1 MDKIE
6 IEIGDVY
13 CKIVSAPAKAIPI
26 IANICKARPEG
37 YQFMPKYRNRTW
49 DGYISLLGGFKVFPT
64 GLLPL
69 VTSELHTYAIELTG
83 RNKPYTLDSYTLYDN
98 MRICLE
104 GVELREYQVDAVK
117 SLLGEGR
124 GIAKMATNA
133 GKTVVFAALIKLL
146 GNANALVIVQTKDL
160 LYQTSERLQSYLGR
174 EVGVIGDSQFSDCDI
189 CVATIQTLNSFYT
202 RHGVKELRKRFANN
216 KILISDE
223 AHHVSHN
230 KTFDILMN
238 IPGWHRYGMSGTP
251 LNRGALNDLKLIACT
266 GPVVTEITNAELIA
280 MEFSAVPHIYF
291 HDVPIESTTS
301 HIRWD
306 EHYETAYDQQIVR
319 NVSRNNIIADIAEEA
334 VRTGTVMIIVT
345 RIEHGY
351 LLLDSFGLSFE
362 MEHSAIFVNGQ
373 SEMEDR
379 RAALDRLATGEHIIV
394 IATNIFDEG
403 VDVPAMDTL
412 ILACGGKSQLKLLQ
426 RIGRGMRKKE
436 GDNILNI
443 HDFIDGSNKFLL
455 KHSEER
461 LHVYK
466 EEGFTTVVCA
476 EGSTGACQTP
486 SSNGIRKRGKVSV
499 QKAVKSRKGQVRKV

>member
-1 MDKIE
+1 
-6 IEIGDVY
+6 
-13 CKIVSAPAKAIPI
+13 
-26 IANICKARPEG
+26 
-37 YQFMPKYRNRTW
+37 MPKYRNGTW
-49 DGYISLLGGFKVFPT
+49 DGYISLLKGFKVFPT
-64 GLLPL
+64 GLLPMIEDEL
-69 VTSELHTYAIELTG
+69 EDYKVTLAG
-83 RNKPYTLDSYTLYDN
+83 RDDIIYQPEEDVETIRT
-98 MRICLE
+98 CLNE
-104 GVELREYQVDAVK
+104 VILRDYQIDAVIQ
-117 SLLGEGR
+117 LLETQR

-146 GNANALVIVQTKDL
+146 GNANALVVVQTKDL

-174 EVGVIGDSQFSDCDI
+174 EVGVIGDSHFSDCDI

-202 RHGVKELRKRFANN
+202 RHGVNELRKRFANN
-216 KILISDE
+216 KILVSDE
-223 AHHVSHN
+223 THHIADN

-266 GPVVTEITNAELIA
+266 GPVVTEISNAELIA

-291 HDVPIESTTS
+291 HDVPLEATYS

-319 NVSRNNIIADIAEEA
+319 NMSRNNAIADIAEDA

-351 LLLDSFGLSFE
+351 LLLDALE
-362 MEHSAIFVNGQ
+362 QSAMFVNGQ

-379 RAALDRLATGEHIIV
+379 SRALDRLATGEHIIV

-436 GDNILNI
+436 GNNILNI
-443 HDFIDGSNKFLL
+443 HDFIDGSNKHLL

-466 EEGFTTVVCA
+466 EEGFHAIVCA

-486 SSNGIRKRGKVSV
+486 SSNGVRKRGKVSV
-499 QKAVKSRKGQVRKV
+499 QKAVKSRKGQIQKV

>member
-1 MDKIE
+1 MEQIT
-6 IEIGDVY
+6 IEIGDIY
-13 CKIVSAPAKAIPI
+13 CKIVSTPAKAIPI
-26 IANICKARPEG
+26 IANVCKARPEG
-37 YQFMPKYRNRTW
+37 YFFMPKYKNGTW
-49 DGYISLLGGFKVFPT
+49 DGYISLLKGYKVFPT
-64 GLLPL
+64 GLLPMIEDKLEDYKVTL
-69 VTSELHTYAIELTG
+69 VG
-83 RNKPYTLDSYTLYDN
+83 RDDIIYQPEEDAETIRT
-98 MRICLE
+98 CLNE
-104 GVELREYQVDAVK
+104 VILRDYQVEATRE
-117 SLLGEGR
+117 LLEAQR

-146 GNANALVIVQTKDL
+146 GNANALVVVQTKDL
-160 LYQTSERLQSYLGR
+160 LYQTSERLQSYLGK
-174 EVGVIGDSQFSDCDI
+174 EVGVIGDSHFSDCDI

-202 RHGVKELRKRFANN
+202 RHGVKELCKRFASN
-216 KILISDE
+216 KILICDE
-223 AHHVSHN
+223 SHHISHN
-230 KTFDILMN
+230 KTFDILMQ

-266 GPVVTEITNAELIA
+266 GPVITEISNAELIA

-291 HDVPIESTTS
+291 HDVPLEATHS
-301 HIRWD
+301 HVSWD
-306 EHYETAYDQQIVR
+306 ATYEAAYDSQIVR
-319 NVSRNNIIADIAEEA
+319 NMSRNIIITDIAAEA
-334 VRTGTVMIIVT
+334 VMTGTVMIIVT
-345 RIEHGY
+345 RIVHGY
-351 LLLDSFGLSFE
+351 LLLDALELSVLFE
-362 MEHSAIFVNGQ
+362 DIVFVNGG
-373 SEMEDR
+373 SEMEQR

-436 GDNILNI
+436 GVNILNI
-443 HDFIDGSNKFLL
+443 HDFIDGSNKYLL

-486 SSNGIRKRGKVSV
+486 SSNGVRKRGKASV
-499 QKAVKSRKGQVRKV
+499 QMAVKSRKGQVRKV